1 MKKFLFSLM
10 ALGCMTVAQGQ
21 NDMWTATLQHGDQVT
36 VFKTMNAFVEAYN
49 AAVDGDVIT
58 LSEGT
63 FYGGVAIGKELTIY
77 GAGFENCDSTATR
90 VTKIDGAFNIGESGK
105 NVSKFHIEGCLLG
118 GVNIGVRGGSDTLVT
133 SLCIKRCYFSGISFF
148 NPMRDFLLT
157 ENVIMGDVDGYDNLT
172 LSSGQINNCYV
183 QKRIRY
189 FNNCF
194 DKISVDHCIIYTGAH
209 TNVFYT
215 NDIFAYNDI
224 YQFSTGINMQNC
236 VLGSHSFYLTNAT
249 DCFFDVGVE
258 NIFTDGTNGVYS
270 AERTFEI
277 RQPDVWIGTDGT
289 QIGIHGGTG
298 WNKMPS
304 IPAIKNLELDVDGRQ
319 LNVTFE
325 AVARP

>member
-1 MKKFLFSLM
+1 MKKFLLSLM
-10 ALGCMTVAQGQ
+10 ALGCMTMAQGQ

-36 VFKTMNAFVEAYN
+36 VFKTMNALIEAYN

-63 FYGGVAIGKELTIY
+63 FNSVTISKSITIY
-77 GAGFENCDSTATR
+77 GAGFEDCDSTATR
-90 VTKIDGAFNIGESGK
+90 VTKISGTLNIGQSGVNLNK
-105 NVSKFHIEGCLLG
+105 VHIEGCYLG
-118 GVNIGVRGGSDTLVT
+118 GVSVGVNGSSETLVT
-133 SLCIKRCYFSGISFF
+133 SLCIKRCLFTGITF
-148 NPMRDFLLT
+148 NNSPMQDFLLT
-157 ENVIMGDVDGYDNLT
+157 ENVIMGDVVGNSQFT
-172 LSSGQINNCYV
+172 VESGQINNCYV
-183 QKRIRY
+183 QKRIMY
-189 FNNCF
+189 FNNCL
-194 DKISVDHCIIYTGAH
+194 DKISVDHCIIYGGAH

-236 VLGSHSFYLTNAT
+236 VLGGHSYYLTNAT

-304 IPAIKNLELDVDGRQ
+304 IPSIKNLELNIEGPQ

-325 AVARP
+325 AVAR